1 MNMTYLCLEQH
12 GKLNLINRLNL
23 NLGNVICLCLKGER
37 KKTQR
42 IDKKTV
48 TQTTASDNNN
58 LL

>member
-1 MNMTYLCLEQH
+1 MNMTYLCLEQQH

-23 NLGNVICLCLKGER
+23 NLGNVICLCLKGE

-48 TQTTASDNNN
+48 TQTTACDNNN

>member
-1 MNMTYLCLEQH
+1 MNMTYLCLEQQH

-23 NLGNVICLCLKGER
+23 KCYMFMLKRR

-48 TQTTASDNNN
+48 TQTTACDNNN